1 MSTCTRFYTCGDE
14 QSLSRLH
21 GTFVALLDH
30 VTKEHLALPCRR
42 HPLLI
47 LTEVFFGWFNKVEHF
62 LSLEVKGAMSGIFS
76 ETLKSQKTHLHH
88 WKPKING
95 PPRLVK
101 ITISVKKLPTDTRFC
116 LQIAKMEMEYN
127 LKN

>member
-1 MSTCTRFYTCGDE
+1 MSD
-14 QSLSRLH
+14 
-21 GTFVALLDH
+21 
-30 VTKEHLALPCRR
+30 
-42 HPLLI
+42 
-47 LTEVFFGWFNKVEHF
+47 
-62 LSLEVKGAMSGIFS
+62 IFS
-76 ETLKSQKTHLHH
+76 ETLKSQKKDLHH